1 MKLRL
6 SSYLIALVA
15 LLMLIA
21 GCGGSGS
28 GPNPPNP
35 PVISVTF
42 NPAAPAS
49 INTGAKASL
58 TAVVSNDTA
67 NGGVS
72 WSVTCGS
79 SACGSFSASS
89 TPSGTATT
97 YTAPATAPSPATVT
111 VTATSV
117 TDTSKSASASITVG
131 PPPVVLMDGNYV
143 FHLAGQ
149 DGAGNYYLA
158 GAFTVKNGAISGGE
172 QDMTDASD
180 PGYYR
185 DTVSASGSSMSLV
198 NGNLQIVLNT
208 GDQNVGVNGVETL
221 RGASVS
227 NARALISEFDTSATA
242 TGSLDQQTSVAAPAG
257 GYAFNLGGLD
267 TNSNTFVVGGI
278 LNISGG
284 NISIGSSVLDYNDNG
299 SPAQAQTFD
308 SGTVGAPDAY
318 GRVAFALTPSQSS
331 GLPAFDFVG
340 YTVSPSQLQ
349 LVETQDALNA
359 VTGGTALGQGS
370 NTGKFTQ
377 ASVAGSSY
385 AFEAVG
391 QDAYSQN
398 STIAQMAGGFGLNAD
413 NTVSGS
419 MALNDLT
426 LHLGAQI
433 NSGTYTIDPT
443 GRVTLTVVAT
453 SGSYPDPLP
462 FTFQLYLDGNGN
474 ALELGVD
481 STQATSGLAYLQ
493 TAPSAE
499 FEGDYALNVFG
510 IAAIENGPAWSGVG
524 PVTVASDSFT
534 GFTDYSVQ
542 DANNATSGV
551 TSDAPLAGS
560 EDSST
565 GLLQLQG
572 LIAVSGQNAPDPQA
586 NAGFGYYP
594 IDGTRVIAIEVD
606 AQQMGLMMLE
616 GTQPN

>member
-6 SSYLIALVA
+6 SSYLIALV
-15 LLMLIA
+15 LLVMLIA
-21 GCGGSGS
+21 GCGGSG
-28 GPNPPNP
+28 PNPPNP
-35 PVISVTF
+35 LAISVAF
-42 NPAAPAS
+42 SPAAPAS

-58 TAVVSNDTA
+58 TAAVSNDNA

-97 YTAPATAPSPATVT
+97 YAAPAAAPSPATVT

-117 TDTSKSASASITVG
+117 TDTTKSASASITVG
-131 PPPVVLMDGNYV
+131 PPPIVLMDGNYV

-149 DGAGNYYLA
+149 NQNGNYYLA
-158 GAFTVKNGAISGGE
+158 GAFTIKNQVIAGGE
-172 QDMTDASD
+172 QDMSD
-180 PGYYR
+180 NSNPGYYH
-185 DTVSASGSSMSLV
+185 DSLAASGSSLSLA
-198 NGNLQIVLNT
+198 NGNIQIVLNT
-208 GDQNVGVNGVETL
+208 GDPNVGVNGVETL
-221 RGASVS
+221 RGAIVS
-227 NARALISEFDTSATA
+227 NARALVSEFDAFATA
-242 TGSLDQQTSVAAPAG
+242 TGSLDQQTSVASPAG
-257 GYAFNLGGLD
+257 GYAFNLGGVD
-267 TNSNTFVVGGI
+267 TNDNTFVVGGI
-278 LNISGG
+278 LNISGPA
-284 NISIGSSVLDYNDNG
+284 ISVGSSVLDYNDSG

-318 GRVAFALTPSQSS
+318 GRVAFTLTPSASS
-331 GLPAFDFVG
+331 GLPAFSFAG

-349 LVETQDALNA
+349 LVETQDALNG

-385 AFEAVG
+385 AFEAIG
-391 QDAYSQN
+391 QDVYSQN

-413 NTVSGS
+413 NTVSGA

-433 NSGTYTIDPT
+433 TSGTYTIDPT
-443 GRVTLTVVAT
+443 GRVTLTVVAS
-453 SGSYPDPLP
+453 SGSYPNPLP

-481 STQATSGLAYLQ
+481 ATQATSGLAYVQ
-493 TAPSAE
+493 SAPSAD
-499 FEGDYALNVFG
+499 FEGAYALNVFG

-551 TSDAPLAGS
+551 TSDAPLTGS

-572 LIAVSGQNAPDPQA
+572 LVAVAGQNAPDPQA

-594 IDGTRVIAIEVD
+594 IDATRVIAIEVD

>member
-15 LLMLIA
+15 LLMLVA

-35 PVISVTF
+35 PAISVTF
-42 NPAAPAS
+42 SPAAPTS

-58 TAVVSNDTA
+58 SAVVGNDSA
-67 NGGVS
+67 DGGVS
-72 WSVTCGS
+72 WSVKCGS

-97 YTAPATAPSPATVT
+97 YTAPAATPSPATVT

-117 TDTSKSASASITVG
+117 TDTTKSASASITVG

-158 GAFTVKNGAISGGE
+158 GAFTAKGGAITAGE
-172 QDMTDASD
+172 QDMTDGSN
-180 PGYYR
+180 PGYYH
-185 DTVSASGSSMSLV
+185 DSLTPSGSSLSLV
-198 NGNLQIVLNT
+198 NGNLQVVLNT

-221 RGASVS
+221 RGAIVS
-227 NARALISEFDTSATA
+227 NARVLISEFDTFATA
-242 TGSLDQQTSVAAPAG
+242 TGSLDQQTSVAPPAG

-267 TNSNTFVVGGI
+267 TNDNTFVVGGI
-278 LNISGG
+278 LNISGA

-331 GLPAFDFVG
+331 GLPAFNFAG

-349 LVETQDALNA
+349 LVETQDTLNG

-385 AFEAVG
+385 AFEATG
-391 QDAYSQN
+391 QDVYSQN
-398 STIAQMAGGFGLNAD
+398 STIAQMAGGFGLKAD
-413 NTVSGS
+413 NTVSGD

-433 NSGTYTIDPT
+433 TSGTYTIDPT
-443 GRVTLTVVAT
+443 GRVTLSVVAT
-453 SGSYPDPLP
+453 SGSYPNPLP

-481 STQATSGLAYLQ
+481 TTQATSGLAYAQ
-493 TAPSAE
+493 TAPSAD
-499 FEGDYALNVFG
+499 FEGTYALNVFG
-510 IAAIENGPAWSGVG
+510 IADIESGPAWSGVG
-524 PVTVASDSFT
+524 PVTIASASFT

-551 TSDAPLAGS
+551 TSNAPLTGS

-572 LIAVSGQNAPDPQA
+572 LIAVPGQNAPDPQA